1 MRTSVRM
8 TSQGSARTRFTRAL
22 ASRNPTLV
30 LAAAAELG
38 RLSLTDALAVTLV
51 LLPSDAR
58 RFDRAA
64 VRWHAR
70 WCLDA
75 RPSPDESQLA
85 LAALRALRGP
95 ARQAAADALVELL
108 DSRGP
113 REGARLL
120 ERWLEL
126 PLR

>member
-1 MRTSVRM
+1 M
-8 TSQGSARTRFTRAL
+8 TSQGSAHARFTRAL
-22 ASRNPTLV
+22 AGGNPTLV

-38 RLSLTDALAVTLV
+38 HLNLTDALAVTLV
-51 LLPSDAR
+51 LLPADPP

-70 WCLDA
+70 WCIEA

-95 ARQAAADALVELL
+95 GRQAAVDALLELIE
-108 DSRGP
+108 SRGP
-113 REGARLL
+113 KEAVRVLARWA
-120 ERWLEL
+120 RG
-126 PLR
+126 